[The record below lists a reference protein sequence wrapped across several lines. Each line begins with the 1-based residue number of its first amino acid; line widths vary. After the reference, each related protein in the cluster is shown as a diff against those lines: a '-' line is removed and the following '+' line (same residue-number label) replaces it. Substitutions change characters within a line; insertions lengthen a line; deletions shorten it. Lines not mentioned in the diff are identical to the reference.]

1 MKLGERKQLIPKNI
15 FHSITPVLTLG
26 STVQRN
32 SVGGVPRGL
41 RRNMLGCHGGATEW
55 PGLTTWHRAVGKR
68 SAQSGGAGGV
78 GANLEGG
85 RKGGRPG

>member
-1 MKLGERKQLIPKNI
+1 
-15 FHSITPVLTLG
+15 
-26 STVQRN
+26 
-32 SVGGVPRGL
+32 
-41 RRNMLGCHGGATEW
+41 MLGCHGGATEW